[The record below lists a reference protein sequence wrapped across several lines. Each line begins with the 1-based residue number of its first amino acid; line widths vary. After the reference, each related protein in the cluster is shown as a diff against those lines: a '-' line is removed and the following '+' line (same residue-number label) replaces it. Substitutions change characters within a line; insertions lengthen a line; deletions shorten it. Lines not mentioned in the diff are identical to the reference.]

1 MYIPNPYFSN
11 IPQLGNLT
19 LDYIFVE
26 DGYPILFTCRNGAK
40 IYICLCRTL
49 SPIQKWIIS
58 ETSIAILK
66 KLAQQDIPICD
77 AFTQLG
83 TKSCIAQWSKAN
95 PVEKYSVI
103 STSDLSSDD
112 LPDKDVFLDD
122 DNVEDA
128 IENADALFGE
138 AVQRTIWEASKEL
151 VYESSP
157 SVKIKSSI
165 SYGFKSYCQLF
176 EQIQNICST
185 QMLTSYVGNVCNSST
200 RLVPTDNSKGSVNNT
215 KLVNGR
221 IPICDAA

>member
-1 MYIPNPYFSN
+1 MHIPNPYFSN

-49 SPIQKWIIS
+49 SPMQKWIIS

-95 PVEKYSVI
+95 PVEQYSVI

-112 LPDKDVFLDD
+112 LPDKDVFWTMIMQKMLL
-122 DNVEDA
+122 NMPMLCLEKR
-128 IENADALFGE
+128 LSM
-138 AVQRTIWEASKEL
+138 Q
-151 VYESSP
+151 
-157 SVKIKSSI
+157 
-165 SYGFKSYCQLF
+165 YG
-176 EQIQNICST
+176 
-185 QMLTSYVGNVCNSST
+185 
-200 RLVPTDNSKGSVNNT
+200 
-215 KLVNGR
+215 KLAKN
-221 IPICDAA
+221 